1 MSLKAYVERL
11 PLTEAETGMGEIES
25 IYLLGAASPE
35 TIRMV
40 QALRASSPI
49 GFPGLLDNDRRK
61 HGTLFFGMPV
71 LGGYEV
77 IPSLA
82 GPKVGFVSLVTGS
95 TQAREETG
103 RGIEAA
109 GGQLVNFI
117 HPSVDTY
124 MVTLGRGIYIQQGVH
139 LGAQVEIGDNSSI
152 HIGAVVNHECR
163 LGRSVFV
170 APAACIAGC
179 CEIGDGVFVGANA
192 TVLPRLRIGNWVT
205 IGAGAVVT
213 TNVPDYAV
221 VVGNP
226 ARIVKFNKL

>member
-1 MSLKAYVERL
+1 M
-11 PLTEAETGMGEIES
+11 ES

-40 QALRASSPI
+40 QAVQASSPVS
-49 GFPGLLDNDRRK
+49 FPGLLDNDKRK

-77 IPSLA
+77 IPGLA
-82 GPKVGFVSLVTGS
+82 GPRVGFVSLVSGS

-109 GGQLVNFI
+109 GGQLVNLI
-117 HPSVDTY
+117 HPTVDTN
-124 MVTLGRGIYIQQGVH
+124 MVALGRGIYIQQGVQ
-139 LGAQVEIGDNSSI
+139 LGAQVELGDNSSI

-170 APAACIAGC
+170 APSACIAGC
-179 CEIGDGVFVGANA
+179 CEIGDGVFVGVNA
-192 TVLPRLRIGNWVT
+192 TILPRLRIGNWAT

-213 TNVPDYAV
+213 KNVPDHAV

-226 ARIVKFNKL
+226 ARIVKFNERAD